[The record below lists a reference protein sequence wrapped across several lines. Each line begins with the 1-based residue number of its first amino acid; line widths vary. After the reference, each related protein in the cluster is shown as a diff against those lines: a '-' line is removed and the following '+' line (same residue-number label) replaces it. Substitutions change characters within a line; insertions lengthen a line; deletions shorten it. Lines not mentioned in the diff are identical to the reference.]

1 MNYRQK
7 SANIRSDYLAKARYR
22 SAMSN
27 GQTKMDSRQQAAI
40 ARRKMQKLGKI
51 AVVLLCV
58 AVIVAV
64 GAMMSVG
71 A

>member
-1 MNYRQK
+1 
-7 SANIRSDYLAKARYR
+7 
-22 SAMSN
+22 MSN

-51 AVVLLCV
+51 AVVLLWV
-58 AVIVAV
+58 VVIVAV
-64 GAMMSVG
+64 GAMITLD

>member
-1 MNYRQK
+1 
-7 SANIRSDYLAKARYR
+7 
-22 SAMSN
+22 MSN

-40 ARRKMQKLGKI
+40 ARPKMQKLGKI
-51 AVVLLCV
+51 AVVLLWV